1 MNSSPTNRE
10 KDTESDVVTN
20 AHSKYEQKS
29 YGVRRTEALNKQ
41 YNVWYGKVAIFFSIF
56 LVAYAYGLDGQIRYT
71 YQSYA
76 TSSYSQHSLLSTVTV
91 VRSVAACVA
100 QLFYARLSD
109 IFGRI
114 ELLFVGIVLY
124 VVGTIIESQAYDV
137 TRFAAG
143 AILYQFG
150 YSGVIV
156 LLQIISADFS
166 NMNWR
171 VLASFVAAL
180 PFVINTWISGNVTDA
195 VMSSR
200 TWSWG
205 IGMWAFIFPL
215 ACIPLIL
222 CFMHMHY
229 LAYRSG
235 DIYRLEGVSDFK
247 RLGFNR
253 FFVETFFWKI
263 DLVGL
268 LSLMLS
274 LGLILTPFTLAGGYQ
289 SEWQKAKVI
298 APLVIGFCLL
308 PLFFLWEAK
317 YARHPF
323 LEAKYMKDR
332 SVWGALMIA
341 IFIDLVWYMQGDYLY
356 TVVVVGFNQTI
367 KSATRITSLY
377 SFVSVITG
385 TILGFAIAYIRRLK
399 AFIIFGIAM
408 WFIAMGLMVRYRGGD
423 GTKDGLIGA
432 QCLFGFGAGFFTYVT
447 QASIQTVTDH
457 EHMASLLSLYLCL
470 YYVGSALGGSISGAI
485 WTQLLP
491 KEIYKRISNTTEA
504 AAAYGSPLTWIY
516 EHPWGDPDRM
526 ALVASYRYVQKILVT
541 VGLCFCVP
549 LLAFAFLLKDPKLES
564 VQSLKDAHPEDSEEE
579 EHVNPKIAA

>member
-1 MNSSPTNRE
+1 MKYFTNTE
-10 KDTESDVVTN
+10 KDTESDVLTKAN
-20 AHSKYEQKS
+20 SKYEPKS

-41 YNVWYGKVAIFFSIF
+41 YDVWYGKVAVFFSIF
-56 LVAYAYGLDGQIRYT
+56 LVAYAYGLDGQIRST

-76 TSSYSQHSLLSTVTV
+76 TSSYAQHSLLSTVTV

-114 ELLFVGIVLY
+114 ELLFVGILLY

-180 PFVINTWISGNVTDA
+180 PFVINTWISGNVTDSVLA
-195 VMSSR
+195 SR

-229 LAYRSG
+229 LAYRNG
-235 DIYRLEGVSDFK
+235 DIHRLEGVTDFK
-247 RLGFNR
+247 RLGLKR
-253 FFVETFFWKI
+253 FMIETFFWKV

-268 LSLMLS
+268 LCLMLS
-274 LGLILTPFTLAGGYQ
+274 LGLILTPFTLAGGYK

-298 APLVIGFCLL
+298 APLVIGFCLF
-308 PLFFLWEAK
+308 PFFFLWEAK
-317 YARHPF
+317 YAKHPF
-323 LEAKYMKDR
+323 LEARYMKDA

-341 IFIDLVWYMQGDYLY
+341 IYIDLVWYMQGDYLY
-356 TVVVVGFNQTI
+356 TVLVVAFNQSV

-385 TILGFAIAYIRRLK
+385 TILGFAIAFIRRLK
-399 AFIIFGIAM
+399 AFIIFGISM
-408 WFIAMGLMVRYRGGD
+408 WFIALGLMIKYRGGD
-423 GTKDGLIGA
+423 GSKDGLIGA
-432 QCLFGFGAGFFTYVT
+432 QCLLGFGAGFFTYVT
-447 QASIQTVTDH
+447 QASIQTVADH
-457 EHMASLLSLYLCL
+457 EHMATLLSLYLCL
-470 YYVGSALGGSISGAI
+470 YYVGSALGGSISGAV
-485 WTQLLP
+485 WTQILP
-491 KEIYKRISNTTEA
+491 KEINKRISNATEA
-504 AAAYGSPLTWIY
+504 ALAYGSPLTWIY
-516 EHPWGDPDRM
+516 EHPWGSPERM
-526 ALVASYRYVQKILVT
+526 ALVASYKHVQRILVAI
-541 VGLCFCVP
+541 GLAFCGP
-549 LLAFAFLLKDPKLES
+549 LLSFAFLLKDPKLES
-564 VQSLKDAHPEDSEEE
+564 VQSLKDAHPEVSEEE
-579 EHVNPKIAA
+579 EVESQKITA